1 MIRKRLHVHIHYIS
15 QVVEFTIRASGL
27 EFVNRETETGTES
40 ERVRDRDRKWIS
52 DLVSEDV

>member
-27 EFVNRETETGTES
+27 EFVNRETETATGTEG
-40 ERVRDRDRKWIS
+40 ERERDSKRIS
-52 DLVSEDV
+52 NV